1 MSVEHVDFFKLAQQ
15 CLDSGCCEMT
25 YRNVVS
31 RAYYGLY
38 HLVKSKVSEP
48 IPSYSTGSHR
58 QLSLF
63 LQEGRGIAESKKK
76 TYKKLGYI
84 LEQQHMMRCASDY
97 RLTQTITQHQA
108 QGALQ
113 SYLKAVEICEQLELV
128 KTS

>member
-1 MSVEHVDFFKLAQQ
+1 MSVEHVDFFRLAQQ
-15 CLDSGCCEMT
+15 CFDSGRCEMT
-25 YRNVVS
+25 YRNTIS

-63 LQEGRGIAESKKK
+63 LQEARGVVESKKK

-84 LEQQHMMRCASDY
+84 LEQQHLMRCASDY
-97 RLTQTITQHQA
+97 RLNQTITQYQA
-108 QGALQ
+108 QSALQ
-113 SYLKAVEICEQLELV
+113 SYLKVVEICEQLEV
-128 KTS
+128 VNN